1 MWPTCRPE
9 PSPRPPCR
17 AGRRS
22 PRPDGHRPAGAMRW
36 RVRAARALRYRRWP
50 RHPSSCSRSG
60 EPPPTLTVP
69 AGRKIA
75 RVHRVLQI
83 VVGLVGPELRHVR
96 ECVDDRVLQTVVHLL
111 DLAHVDVL
119 DRVAEVVETDRPA
132 RRIGE
137 IDLEKRSASAP
148 ENTQYTASTSR
159 RSWARYGP

>member
-1 MWPTCRPE
+1 MACPSS
-9 PSPRPPCR
+9 PSPTIPTVATASFLLFELRR
-17 AGRRS
+17 APS
-22 PRPDGHRPAGAMRW
+22 DVRW
-36 RVRAARALRYRRWP
+36 RVRAARALRYRRSP

-137 IDLEKRSASAP
+137 IDLAKRGH
-148 ENTQYTASTSR
+148 ELVD
-159 RSWARYGP
+159 